1 MNININGELVEIFDT
16 MNVTDKFSK
25 REFVV
30 KSMEQLPNGEFIEQ
44 HYKCQAVNKNCEI
57 LNGFKVGQFVDV
69 SCNLGGKRYEKNN
82 NVMYFTTLECWKIVT
97 ANTQTS
103 EAPNNKGKTEV
114 QIEEASGDSPF

>member
-1 MNININGELVEIFDT
+1 MNININGELVEIFDK

-30 KSMEQLPNGEFIEQ
+30 RSMEQLPNGEFIEQ
-44 HYKCQAVNKNCEI
+44 HYKCQVTNKNCDI

-82 NVMYFTTLECWKIVT
+82 NVMYFTTLECWKINLHSNEGMEAV
-97 ANTQTS
+97 ANAGQNS
-103 EAPNNKGKTEV
+103 KG
-114 QIEEASGDSPF
+114 IEEAGTDSPF